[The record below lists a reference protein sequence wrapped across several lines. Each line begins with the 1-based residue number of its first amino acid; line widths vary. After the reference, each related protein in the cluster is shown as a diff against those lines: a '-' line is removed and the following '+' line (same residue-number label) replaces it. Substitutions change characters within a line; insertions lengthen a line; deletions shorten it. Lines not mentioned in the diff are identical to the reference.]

1 MGMRT
6 WCGVAALLS
15 SSSAFA
21 QTGAWAVSEASG
33 RVVIR
38 DAARER
44 AAQRGS
50 QVPAGATVLTGA
62 GARAVLVRGEDFVT
76 VAPNSRLRVPAAEQA
91 AGLFQMI
98 EEWGNAVFKI
108 KHLPKPHF
116 GVQTPYLA
124 AVVKGTTFSVTVN
137 GEGTSLQVI
146 DGAVEVATTDG
157 GAHDLVRPGA
167 VATIT
172 AADRYR
178 LSVQGQNAHVIDSPQ
193 RATPQGAPAPTP
205 APSPAPEAAPR
216 AAAPAADASDNRT
229 SAAVDRDSIA
239 WSEVSNSVIAAP
251 IEAKPVDLGAVT
263 GGLITGQ
270 AGPELAATNV
280 ARASNGNVEVASSG
294 RIVPV
299 AAAPMDAGTSP
310 VAGSGGKSDP
320 GKNGGTPAQ
329 AGNDKPGAGNPAQ
342 SGNPGNP
349 GNAVE
354 PGSSGKPGSADT
366 APKPGNDTPGGN
378 PSKPGTDNSG
388 GNPPKPGK
396 EDPVGTP
403 PKPGTDNPGGNPPK
417 AGADDPGNKDSKPG
431 ADNPGGTPPAP
442 GKEQPGNKG
451 PGPGKLM
458 GG

>member
-33 RVVIR
+33 RVMIR
-38 DAARER
+38 DAAGER

-193 RATPQGAPAPTP
+193 RATPQGAPAPAPAPALTP
-205 APSPAPEAAPR
+205 APLPAPEAPPH

-270 AGPELAATNV
+270 AGPTWR
-280 ARASNGNVEVASSG
+280 AR
-294 RIVPV
+294 R
-299 AAAPMDAGTSP
+299 
-310 VAGSGGKSDP
+310 
-320 GKNGGTPAQ
+320 
-329 AGNDKPGAGNPAQ
+329 
-342 SGNPGNP
+342 
-349 GNAVE
+349 
-354 PGSSGKPGSADT
+354 T
-366 APKPGNDTPGGN
+366 AM
-378 PSKPGTDNSG
+378 SR
-388 GNPPKPGK
+388 
-396 EDPVGTP
+396 
-403 PKPGTDNPGGNPPK
+403 
-417 AGADDPGNKDSKPG
+417 
-431 ADNPGGTPPAP
+431 
-442 GKEQPGNKG
+442 
-451 PGPGKLM
+451 
-458 GG
+458 